1 MTARTLLL
9 VVLVVL
15 GCFAVLEVAARRLVT
30 GSTPFEQRFPVDAV
44 RGPVPYSMFGGVPN
58 AALGA
63 GYDIAERLNSQG
75 YRGREATEPKPAG
88 ELRVVVLGGST
99 VFEGEPALPELLE
112 RELQKRGIAKV
123 ACFNFGVVSSVSG
136 MEVSRLLFEVTDLQP
151 DLVIFYGGGNDLL
164 LPAVYDPRPGYP
176 FNFVV
181 YESNPLLRRDP
192 STFPSLALFAYGS
205 QLLRTVAPAYFEKRF
220 VDLAALR
227 QRVGYGSEEWK
238 TSIAATYVK
247 NLDRGHHLARAWG
260 ADFVAFFQPLVFYKP
275 DLGPV
280 ESAIVGQNASLR
292 PLLVDLRGRV
302 QKDLGSL
309 RDREG
314 VSVYDLS
321 GIYDGIKTDIFVDVV
336 HTAAKGKEI
345 IASSMADQLVSR
357 ASLHAPGA
365 PGKAASGG

>member
-1 MTARTLLL
+1 MA
-9 VVLVVL
+9 LVVL
-15 GCFAVLEVAARRLVT
+15 GCFAVLELAARHLVT
-30 GSTPFEQRFPVDAV
+30 GRTPFEQRFPVDAV

-63 GYDIAERLNSQG
+63 GYDVAERLNNQG
-75 YRGREATEPKPAG
+75 YRGREAAEPKPKG

-112 RELQKRGIAKV
+112 RELQKRGIDKV

-151 DLVIFYGGGNDLL
+151 DVVVFYDGANDLL

-181 YESNPLLRRDP
+181 YESNPLLHRDP
-192 STFPSLALFAYGS
+192 SSFPSFALFAYGS
-205 QLLRTVAPAYFEKRF
+205 QLLRTMAPAFFEKRF

-227 QRVGYGSEEWK
+227 HRVGYESDEWK
-238 TSIAATYVK
+238 SSIASTYVK
-247 NLDRGHHLARAWG
+247 NLGRGHHLARAWG

-280 ESAIVGQNASLR
+280 ETAILDQNSAMR
-292 PLLVDLRGRV
+292 PLMVDLRARV
-302 QKDLGSL
+302 QQDLGPL
-309 RDREG
+309 REREG
-314 VSVYDLS
+314 VAVFDLS
-321 GIYDGIKTDIFVDVV
+321 GIYDGIKTDIFVDIV
-336 HTAAKGKEI
+336 HTAARGREM
-345 IASSMADQLVSR
+345 IARSMADQLASR
-357 ASLHAPGA
+357 ASLRAPAA
-365 PGKAASGG
+365 PRNVAASGG

>member
-75 YRGREATEPKPAG
+75 YRGREATEPKPLG

-151 DLVIFYGGGNDLL
+151 DLVVFYGGGNDLL

-192 STFPSLALFAYGS
+192 STFPSFALFAYGS

-227 QRVGYGSEEWK
+227 ERVGYGSEEWK
-238 TSIAATYVK
+238 ASIAATYVK
-247 NLDRGHHLARAWG
+247 NLGRGHHLARAWD

-275 DLGPV
+275 DPGPV
-280 ESAIVGQNASLR
+280 ETAILGQNAALG
-292 PLLVDLRGRV
+292 PLVVDLRARV
-302 QKDLGSL
+302 QKDLGPL

-314 VSVYDLS
+314 VAVYDLS
-321 GIYDGIKTDIFVDVV
+321 GIYDKVKTDIFVDVV
-336 HTAAKGKEI
+336 HTAAQGKEI
-345 IASSMADQLVSR
+345 IARAMADQLAR
-357 ASLHAPGA
+357 RPSLRGSEP
-365 PGKAASGG
+365 PRKTASGG